1 MEKGIY
7 FEAVRRD
14 IDNKQKIQER
24 VASLEGMIRKG
35 GKQGE
40 DAKKKLFEEFGQQAL
55 GIIVELEREAKR
67 NKK

>member
-14 IDNKQKIQER
+14 IDDKQKIR
-24 VASLEGMIRKG
+24 DRIASLEGMIRRG

-40 DAKKKLFEEFGQQAL
+40 DAKKKLFQEFGQQAL
-55 GIIVELEREAKR
+55 GIIVEIERE
-67 NKK
+67 KKKE